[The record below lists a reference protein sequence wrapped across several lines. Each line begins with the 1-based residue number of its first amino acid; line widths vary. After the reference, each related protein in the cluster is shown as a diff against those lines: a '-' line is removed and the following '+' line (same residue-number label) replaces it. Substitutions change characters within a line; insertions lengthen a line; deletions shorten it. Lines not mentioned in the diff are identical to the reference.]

1 LLQCGAWVRWQ
12 KVLLRPMKGGGGEAR
27 SQKVFMLPLA
37 DFNLLSLMT
46 RIHFLSSLMALCLV
60 PMASAQ
66 VVGPPTIFLPP
77 SQGQG
82 KLKPMTVQSVDAEIK
97 IRGHLATTT
106 LNITFANPNA
116 RIIEGELIFPLG
128 EGQTISGYALEIEGK
143 LRQAVVVP
151 KETGREIFEEVVRQG
166 IDPGLAELTK
176 GNVFR
181 TRIYPI
187 PANGTKRVAVSFE
200 QVLGEDAQGLRYLL
214 PLAFPQKLTRFHVR
228 AEVVK
233 QEVAPLPE
241 TKDAESLSFEKWRDS
256 FVAEITKE
264 NYKANK
270 PLAFTIPK
278 VADRPQTLLVSEPL
292 EPAKMY
298 FNARVEPTLPGVLPA
313 TVAAQRIA
321 LFYDASGSAEK
332 RDRKRE
338 LAFLETWMKSL
349 GNVVVELVAFRNEAE
364 APVQFEIKD
373 GDASALR
380 KAIEA
385 LPLDGGTSLGCIN
398 VNQVKGADLVVVMT
412 DGFSN
417 FSTEEPGFKAA
428 EGTRAPRWI
437 FLHAA
442 AMVETNRLERL
453 ARQGNGVVVNLL
465 ALDNAAAL
473 PLVQTGGTFQYLG
486 AKIISGKAE
495 DLAPALPTLV
505 AGQFTLAGRC
515 EGRTELELSFGY
527 GGQSQVTKR
536 LVLDPADSLAAEHG
550 DFLRRAWA
558 QQRIAE
564 LAIDP
569 KRNAEA
575 IQKLGMEHRVVTSS
589 TSLLVLDR
597 IEDYVRYHIEPV
609 EADLKKQYEKMLAKE
624 PKNRQNKD
632 EAKHLDEIAKQWKEF
647 QAWHQKRHP
656 WLETV
661 LAPTA
666 KSELKLWQ
674 QMAKAENSKGKPLF
688 DNQLLTEAKSILEE
702 CEALQ
707 DRWSKEGKKP
717 ETRQAWEQAAVAAML
732 RLDTLEQKRME
743 LVATFPQFKSLTTP
757 LNESG
762 VGRGNAPGA
771 AASAS
776 ATADPFAAPPPVGY
790 SPPPAS
796 PASPMPATGAV
807 PSRHVVAQS
816 VTAGEGESRA
826 QPQLTGSI
834 KVKPWNPDTPY
845 LKKIR
850 AAEEPYTAYLKER
863 KANASSSAF
872 FLDCADYFWDDK
884 KDPRLALRVVSNL
897 AEMELESA
905 PLLRILAYRLM
916 QKDRYDLA
924 VPLLESVLEM
934 RGEEPQS
941 RRDLAI
947 ALTRMKNPDPV
958 RAAGLLWEVIRK
970 PDNGRFKGIEI
981 IVLHELNDMFS
992 RLPADYQEK
1001 VRQSGIE
1008 KRFLNEPVPVDLRV
1022 VLSWDADATD
1032 IDLWVTDP
1040 AGETCIYSH
1049 NRTKTGGHMSNDFTQ
1064 GYGPEVFTI
1073 RRALPGTY
1081 TVQANYYGNRQ
1092 QKFAGATTVQL
1103 EFQTSFGQANAKR
1116 QAITRRLKDNKEVID
1131 VGKFTFKP

>member
-1 LLQCGAWVRWQ
+1 
-12 KVLLRPMKGGGGEAR
+12 
-27 SQKVFMLPLA
+27 
-37 DFNLLSLMT
+37 
-46 RIHFLSSLMALCLV
+46 MAQ
-60 PMASAQ
+60 AIR
-66 VVGPPTIFLPP
+66 PPTIFLPP
-77 SQGQG
+77 AQGQG
-82 KLKPMTVQSVDAEIK
+82 KLKPMTVESVDVDIK

-106 LNITFANPNA
+106 MDITFANPNG
-116 RIIEGELIFPLG
+116 RVIEGELIFPLG
-128 EGQTISGYALEIEGK
+128 EGQTVSGYALEIEGK

-151 KETGREIFEEVVRQG
+151 KETGREIFEDVVRQG

-187 PANGTKRVAVSFE
+187 PANGTKRVSVSFE
-200 QVLGEDAQGLRYLL
+200 QALGADAKGLRYLL
-214 PLAFPQKLTRFHVR
+214 PLTFSQKLARFHAR

-233 QEVAPLPE
+233 QEEAPVGE
-241 TKDAESLSFEKWRDS
+241 TKEAEAISFEKWRDS

-270 PLAFTIPK
+270 PLAFTVPK
-278 VADRPQTLLVSEPL
+278 VADRPQVLLVSEKL
-292 EPAKMY
+292 EPAKLY
-298 FNARVEPTLPGVLPA
+298 FNARVEPALPKVLPA
-313 TVAAQRIA
+313 TAAAQRIA
-321 LFYDASGSAEK
+321 LFYDASGSAEN

-338 LAFLETWMKSL
+338 LAFLEAWLKSL
-349 GNVVVELVAFRNEAE
+349 GAVEVELVAFRNEAD
-364 APVQFEIKD
+364 APVKFEIKE

-398 VNQVKGADLVVVMT
+398 VNQVKGADQIVVVT
-412 DGFSN
+412 DGLSN
-417 FSTEEPGFKAA
+417 FSTEEPGLTAA
-428 EGTRAPRWI
+428 NGKSSARWI

-442 AMVETNRLERL
+442 AMVDTNRLERL
-453 ARQGNGVVVNLL
+453 ARQGQGVVVNLL
-465 ALDNAAAL
+465 TMDTATAL

-486 AKIISGKAE
+486 AKVISGKAE
-495 DLAPALPTLV
+495 DFAPALPTLV
-505 AGQFTLAGRC
+505 AGGFTLAGRC

-527 GGQSQVTKR
+527 GGKSQVTQR
-536 LVLDPADSLAAEHG
+536 FVLDPAEALPAEHG

-564 LAIDP
+564 LGLDP

-575 IQKLGMEHRVVTSS
+575 IQKLGMEHRVVTSN

-597 IEDYVRYHIEPV
+597 IEDYVRYRIEPA
-609 EADLKKQYEKMLAKE
+609 EEELQKQYQKLLAKE
-624 PKNRQNKD
+624 PKDRVMKD
-632 EAKHLDEIAKQWKEF
+632 ESKHLEEVAKQWKEF
-647 QAWHQKRHP
+647 QEWHRKRHP
-656 WLETV
+656 WLESV
-661 LAPTA
+661 LEPTA
-666 KSELKLWQ
+666 KAEVKLWQ
-674 QMAKAENSKGKPLF
+674 TMSKAESSKGKPLI
-688 DNQLLTEAKSILEE
+688 DGQLLAEAKSILDE
-702 CEALQ
+702 CAALQ
-707 DRWSKEGKKP
+707 GRWNKEGKNP
-717 ETRQAWEQAAVAAML
+717 ETRQAWEKTAVATML
-732 RLDTLEQKRME
+732 KLDALEQKRMD
-743 LVATFPQFKSLTTP
+743 LVAKYPQFKSLTTP
-757 LNESG
+757 ASESG
-762 VGRGNAPGA
+762 LSNGLRSGRGELRPNTG
-771 AASAS
+771 
-776 ATADPFAAPPPVGY
+776 ADPFAAPAGGAGY
-790 SPPPAS
+790 APASPPPPPPPAVAS
-796 PASPMPATGAV
+796 PT
-807 PSRHVVAQS
+807 PSRGAMPKPM
-816 VTAGEGESRA
+816 AGADEATPSSTK
-826 QPQLTGSI
+826 LSGSI
-834 KVKPWNPDTPY
+834 QVKPWNPDAPY

-850 AAEEPYTAYLKER
+850 GADDPYAAYMKER

-872 FLDCADYFWDDK
+872 FLDCADYFWDEK
-884 KDPRLALRVVSNL
+884 KDARLGLRIVSNL

-916 QKDRYDLA
+916 QQDRYELA
-924 VPLLESVLEM
+924 LPLLESVLEM

-970 PDNGRFKGIEI
+970 PDNGRFTGIEI

-992 RLPADYQEK
+992 RLPADFQEK
-1001 VRQSGIE
+1001 VRTLGVE

-1040 AGETCIYSH
+1040 AGETCIYNY

-1073 RRALPGTY
+1073 KRALPGTY
-1081 TVQANYYGNRQ
+1081 TVEANYYGNRQ

-1103 EFQTSFGQANAKR
+1103 EFQTAFGQPNAQR
-1116 QAITRRLKDNKEVID
+1116 QAITRRLKDNKQVID